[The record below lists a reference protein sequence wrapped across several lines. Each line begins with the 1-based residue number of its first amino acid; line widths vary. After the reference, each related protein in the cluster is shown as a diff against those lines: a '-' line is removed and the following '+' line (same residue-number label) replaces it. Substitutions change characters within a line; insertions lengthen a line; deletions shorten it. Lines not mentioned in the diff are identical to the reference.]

1 MSKNFLPE
9 SSTTYISF
17 VLDPSYSED
26 TVYVSKG
33 GNRWDVIDNLKE
45 RTTEEQQKSL
55 KLYSYDS
62 QAASW
67 FTEHH
72 IGSLKGLNE
81 WFLKV
86 GAKEEKVND

>member
-9 SSTTYISF
+9 SSTTYIAF

-55 KLYSYDS
+55 KLYSYES
-62 QAASW
+62 QSASW

-72 IGSLKGLNE
+72 LGSLKGLNE
-81 WFLKV
+81 WFLKAE
-86 GAKEEKVND
+86 AKEEKL